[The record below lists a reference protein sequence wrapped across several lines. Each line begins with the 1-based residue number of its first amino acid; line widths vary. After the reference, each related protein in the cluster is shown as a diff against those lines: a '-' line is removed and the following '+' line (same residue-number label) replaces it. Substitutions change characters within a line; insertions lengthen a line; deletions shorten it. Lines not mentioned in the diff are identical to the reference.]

1 MFSDGEVTPQANLN
15 EAEQSDCAE
24 KEVVLAESLVTSG
37 SVNQSEEIE
46 TARGDTD
53 MEARKYSGNKTTPDE
68 NKKKQKD
75 QEEKQNQTKQFSDG
89 EVTPQAELNEAE
101 QSDRVEKEG
110 VFGESLGSSEYGNQ
124 TGGIETTRADTDME
138 TKTDRENETTPD
150 EDKKQRKAQEEKQIQ
165 TKVFSDGEVTPQKRS
180 AEENQQENKDIQ
192 REPESIMCEEQT
204 TEKEQPEGKD
214 DKETKNGTEE
224 KGRDTVTSIMQN
236 KKIVS
241 ATAAG
246 IQGKN
251 PGLVD
256 GQLDQEEGNPEVEE
270 HKSSKR
276 KIKRT
281 EKRRELKNPD
291 PYCPKCMTYVKDDDG
306 AVVCEQCNAYYH
318 YACAETNEEELRKL
332 GENEFLCYKH
342 TQEDSAN
349 SASSNKSKEQC
360 NQKRSKSSNSSEQ
373 VQEDLSKDCKY
384 QSLKIAYKNLTI
396 RDEQITKTLQKKT
409 EQITKIREE
418 NNVLRKNVE
427 QHKAKHDTQIN
438 NSAAIEEKDE
448 KLTKVEKEKD
458 ALQKEL
464 ELLKEKR
471 SNKANEEA
479 VIKGEL
485 KLSKEHVKITKES
498 LQLEKA
504 NAKRENENC
513 ERMSKEV
520 KNLSKKIEEVVTE
533 SRQLKEENKTLTMH
547 QATLRK
553 TIADLKDSAKE
564 AKNDTSST
572 VVEDLE
578 QNKQLQLSKSKI
590 KELNKEINTLKEEVG
605 QYQSKLEIL
614 VKDNMT
620 KERTVLHLCD
630 SLETL
635 KFVNK
640 QLELNDVTQNRRSPN
655 VIDISTETLQF
666 NKNLQESID
675 ESIMGTRTKAG
686 SSVQNN
692 PHREDGQMERM
703 TKPVEESSNNIVISG
718 NNSSGKEDNDHTPLK
733 KKNNMYD
740 IANART
746 NMWIQSP
753 VNSALNLT
761 DNDESEQVETTAVE
775 SLNHREDN
783 HRKTRGKLEGW
794 CKYEKMGGCK
804 KDDCGY
810 YHKIKPKDQTQTNDK
825 NNKECWYFK
834 KGRCQFGEECW
845 FDHVKEGN
853 SDGEVKSK
861 DSAYKTTEK
870 EASNRKY
877 PDCKY
882 GDRCYRKETC
892 KFKHRNNGNQGMR
905 EKMQTHETRSKNDN
919 CLDMMMNLV
928 CQIQAMKPEIMQK
941 LTTQLRTLNN

>member
-1 MFSDGEVTPQANLN
+1 
-15 EAEQSDCAE
+15 
-24 KEVVLAESLVTSG
+24 
-37 SVNQSEEIE
+37 
-46 TARGDTD
+46 
-53 MEARKYSGNKTTPDE
+53 
-68 NKKKQKD
+68 
-75 QEEKQNQTKQFSDG
+75 
-89 EVTPQAELNEAE
+89 
-101 QSDRVEKEG
+101 
-110 VFGESLGSSEYGNQ
+110 
-124 TGGIETTRADTDME
+124 
-138 TKTDRENETTPD
+138 
-150 EDKKQRKAQEEKQIQ
+150 
-165 TKVFSDGEVTPQKRS
+165 
-180 AEENQQENKDIQ
+180 
-192 REPESIMCEEQT
+192 
-204 TEKEQPEGKD
+204 
-214 DKETKNGTEE
+214 
-224 KGRDTVTSIMQN
+224 
-236 KKIVS
+236 
-241 ATAAG
+241 
-246 IQGKN
+246 
-251 PGLVD
+251 
-256 GQLDQEEGNPEVEE
+256 
-270 HKSSKR
+270 
-276 KIKRT
+276 
-281 EKRRELKNPD
+281 
-291 PYCPKCMTYVKDDDG
+291 
-306 AVVCEQCNAYYH
+306 
-318 YACAETNEEELRKL
+318 
-332 GENEFLCYKH
+332 
-342 TQEDSAN
+342 
-349 SASSNKSKEQC
+349 
-360 NQKRSKSSNSSEQ
+360 
-373 VQEDLSKDCKY
+373 
-384 QSLKIAYKNLTI
+384 
-396 RDEQITKTLQKKT
+396 
-409 EQITKIREE
+409 
-418 NNVLRKNVE
+418 
-427 QHKAKHDTQIN
+427 
-438 NSAAIEEKDE
+438 
-448 KLTKVEKEKD
+448 
-458 ALQKEL
+458 
-464 ELLKEKR
+464 
-471 SNKANEEA
+471 
-479 VIKGEL
+479 
-485 KLSKEHVKITKES
+485 
-498 LQLEKA
+498 
-504 NAKRENENC
+504 
-513 ERMSKEV
+513 MSKEV
-520 KNLSKKIEEVVTE
+520 KNLSKKIEDVVTE

-590 KELNKEINTLKEEVG
+590 NELNKEINTLKEEVD
-605 QYQSKLEIL
+605 QYQSKLEML

-640 QLELNDVTQNRRSPN
+640 QLELNDVTQNRRSHN

-703 TKPVEESSNNIVISG
+703 TKPVEEPSNNIVISG
-718 NNSSGKEDNDHTPLK
+718 NNSSGKEDNEHTPLK

-740 IANART
+740 VANARK

-775 SLNHREDN
+775 SLIHREDN

-794 CKYEKMGGCK
+794 CKHEKMGGCK

-905 EKMQTHETRSKNDN
+905 EEMQTHETR
-919 CLDMMMNLV
+919 
-928 CQIQAMKPEIMQK
+928 
-941 LTTQLRTLNN
+941 